1 MKTTLNRSRQGFT
14 LVELLVVITII
25 GILVALLLPALSSAR
40 EAARSTQCKANLRQF
55 YLGFAQHA
63 DKDPQT
69 RFSTGAFDWK
79 REGCLDSIGWVADM
93 VNGGICKPQELLC
106 PGSPYRGSEKY
117 NDLLGTTSIAPGE
130 GNPNPAYINAGACA
144 TPPTGGF
151 TGQYIAD
158 QFLAKGYGTNYM
170 TTWFMSRSAP
180 KLVDTGTAPD
190 VALVYPSTGGTAGQP
205 DEFRNKIK
213 GLGGA
218 EGPLQQRVVDNSY
231 HASSV
236 IPIMG
241 DSNVGDANE
250 AFLEQEIP
258 GFNLPSGSRLV
269 ESFSDGPHAR
279 AATSTKL
286 LIFGNSTLGDVPVLT
301 VTGGVFT
308 YNLFGIEQPKGGVAT
323 TATPLPYL
331 QDSRD
336 FGPVHGS
343 GVGGTCNILY
353 ADGSVRTFT
362 DLNGDGYLNPGF
374 TIPTGLASY
383 AGHGY
388 KDSIQEIPDAQMFH
402 GVFIRRQSGKE
413 KLDP

>member
-1 MKTTLNRSRQGFT
+1 MKTTLTRSRQGFT

-55 YLGFAQHA
+55 YLGFTQHA

-69 RFSTGAFDWK
+69 RYSSGAFDWK
-79 REGCLDSIGWVADM
+79 REGCLDSIGWVSDM

-117 NDLLGTTSIAPGE
+117 NDLLGVTSISPGE

-144 TPPTGGF
+144 TPPSGGF

-158 QFLAKGYGTNYM
+158 NFLKKGYGTNYM
-170 TTWFMSRSAP
+170 TTWFMSRMAP
-180 KLVDTGTAPD
+180 KLVQQGSGPFD
-190 VALVYPSTGGTAGQP
+190 LIYPSTAGTAGQP

-218 EGPLQQRVVDNSY
+218 EGPLQQKVIDNGY
-231 HASSV
+231 HSSSM

-258 GFNLPSGSRLV
+258 GYNLPAGARLV
-269 ESFSDGPHAR
+269 ESFSDGPHLR

-286 LIFGNSTLGDVPVLT
+286 VIWGSTTAGDITVMSWTSAGVISNSLWA
-301 VTGGVFT
+301 
-308 YNLFGIEQPKGGVAT
+308 IEQPQGGVAT
-323 TATPLPYL
+323 ASTPLPYL
-331 QDSRD
+331 QDWRD

-343 GVGGTCNILY
+343 GVGGTCNVLY

-362 DLNGDGYLNPGF
+362 DGNGDGYLNPGF
-374 TIPTGLASY
+374 TIPTGLTSY

-388 KDSIQEIPDAQMFH
+388 KDSVQEIPDSQMFH
-402 GVFIRRQSGKE
+402 GVFIRRQASKE